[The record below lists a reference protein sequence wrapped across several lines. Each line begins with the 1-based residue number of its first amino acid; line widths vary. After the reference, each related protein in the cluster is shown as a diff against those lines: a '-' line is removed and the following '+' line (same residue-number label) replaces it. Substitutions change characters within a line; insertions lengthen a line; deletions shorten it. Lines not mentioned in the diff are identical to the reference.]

1 MLVLKKEVLK
11 YTDAKT
17 QKEREYTNIY
27 VDIAGVKVQVKAA
40 DRTGQELIQNALDSN
55 K

>member
-1 MLVLKKEVLK
+1 MLVLKKEVTM
-11 YTDAKT
+11 YTDKNG
-17 QKEREYTNIY
+17 QQREYTKIY
-27 VDIAGVKVQVKAA
+27 VDVQGVKVQLKAA